1 MQDIFMTPEQGRNRL
16 QEMREQVA
24 RSRTYPRSKPS
35 TIKAVQAGP
44 EAPLTVSI
52 ENTESTVV
60 IAATEPT
67 EPGIAPKTRRP
78 RRTKLQMLE
87 AREQELALNPAP
99 VSIETVD
106 NSVIVNPATVLTV
119 HNSIAKEEATEE
131 DSHEPEA
138 YVRDP
143 NALTPEGI
151 IYAARKVQSGR
162 QLSMEDRTL
171 LEAEARRHKLGLLP
185 FVYTV
190 AKVIRDFEAVIR
202 SAQASLSLHTEQG
215 NEDACFDL
223 ETAIALT
230 HEHPFICTTANI
242 TLLDAVLFEAPII
255 RFRIS
260 VWRNLIRKAHGF
272 DFKSLDAQRP
282 ARRDDDVA
290 GMPSC

>member
-1 MQDIFMTPEQGRNRL
+1 MTDLFMTPEQGRNRL

-24 RSRTYPRSKPS
+24 RSRTHPRTKHP
-35 TIKAVQAGP
+35 TVNIIQADP
-44 EAPLTVSI
+44 EAPSTVSI
-52 ENTESTVV
+52 ENTESTV
-60 IAATEPT
+60 IIATEPT

-78 RRTKLQMLE
+78 RRTKVQMQE
-87 AREQELALNPAP
+87 AREREQALNPAP
-99 VSIETVD
+99 ISIETVD
-106 NSVIVNPATVLTV
+106 NSVLVNQATVLTV
-119 HNSIAKEEATEE
+119 HNSFAKEEATEE
-131 DSHEPEA
+131 ETTEPEA

-143 NALTPEGI
+143 DALTPEGI
-151 IYAARKVQSGR
+151 IYAAGKVQSGR
-162 QLSMEDRTL
+162 QLSMEDRML

-215 NEDACFDL
+215 KEDACFDL
-223 ETAIALT
+223 DTAIALT
-230 HEHPFICTTANI
+230 LEHPFLCTASNI
-242 TLLDAVLFEAPII
+242 TLLDAVLFEAPVI

-282 ARRDDDVA
+282 PRFHDDLAD
-290 GMPSC
+290 MPSC